1 MGAVLQDA
9 HQLLTVTAQP
19 AVGME
24 FVMLERAAQT
34 ARRIADALGER
45 YAAVGF
51 AALLHAVRIHN
62 VTTVTP
68 AQRIAAQI

>member
-1 MGAVLQDA
+1 MGAALLDA
-9 HQLLTVTAQP
+9 HQLLTVTVQP
-19 AVGME
+19 AVEME
-24 FVMLERAAQT
+24 LVMLERTAQT

-51 AALLHAVRIHN
+51 AALLHAVLILN
-62 VTTVTP
+62 VLTITP